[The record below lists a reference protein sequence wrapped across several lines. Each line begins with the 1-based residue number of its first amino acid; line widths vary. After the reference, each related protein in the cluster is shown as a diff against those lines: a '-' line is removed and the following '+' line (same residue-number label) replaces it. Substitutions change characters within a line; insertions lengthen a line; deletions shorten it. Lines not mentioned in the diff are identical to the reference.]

1 MKKSETGKGLE
12 RLADEAGAA
21 VRYIQKGDT
30 VSAGGLTMKV
40 LHPDGEDYQEEP
52 NAGSIVLALNYGDFD
67 ALLTGDVEA
76 DGEEK
81 LLEEL
86 QTYSRNDSREI
97 CQAQDGSNDQITS
110 GNPEQSVNGE
120 TGTDWEYLKVAHH
133 GSKTQRRKNFWRRYP
148 QK

>member
-1 MKKSETGKGLE
+1 
-12 RLADEAGAA
+12 
-21 VRYIQKGDT
+21 
-30 VSAGGLTMKV
+30 MKV

-86 QTYSRNDSREI
+86 QTYRRPFFQSTHIFFRSVGWRPMGASTVPPSSRRPPTHTASYSR
-97 CQAQDGSNDQITS
+97 
-110 GNPEQSVNGE
+110 
-120 TGTDWEYLKVAHH
+120 
-133 GSKTQRRKNFWRRYP
+133 
-148 QK
+148 